1 MFVYVSQG
9 IVNVLVNVV
18 AASVTLESC
27 VTNAFRCPDV
37 SMVTALSHLNVFVV
51 PAGMVF
57 SVQNVGLLIQKQKQ
71 RLNFFFFF

>member
-18 AASVTLESC
+18 VASVTLESC
-27 VTNAFRCPDV
+27 VANAFPCPDV
-37 SMVTALSHLNVFVV
+37 SMVTAQSHLNVFVD

-57 SVQNVGLLIQKQKQ
+57 SAQNVSLQKQKKTSTVFF
-71 RLNFFFFF
+71 NFK